1 MKFREATEADA
12 DGGGFPFALI
22 GKPPR
27 PRYKWRLRD
36 IPLIARPP
44 LLAVMQGGE
53 CACSKLIHT
62 PPPVRLDTLSIHPLQ
77 SAKRTHHPPI
87 NLWIVAHL
95 KGVLAHAHEVPF
107 MIKGLGTQILFPN
120 A

>member
-27 PRYKWRLRD
+27 PRYQWRLRD

-53 CACSKLIHT
+53 CACSKLIHS
-62 PPPVRLDTLSIHPLQ
+62 PPPVRLSNAASTAPRETDV
-77 SAKRTHHPPI
+77 SA
-87 NLWIVAHL
+87 VY
-95 KGVLAHAHEVPF
+95 GVSVIDDPKSGVDGELRVR
-107 MIKGLGTQILFPN
+107 IL
-120 A
+120 